1 MAKAHQACSE
11 DSEQTPGLFS
21 RDSLA
26 CTELTDSHA
35 FWKRKVAL
43 SKLIT
48 LSLHYHMSLSKSLH
62 HFTATIIHHTTQEQA
77 HNGVS
82 ELHGLLK
89 PAMLQVFYQ
98 WWLHCVCVTLG
109 IIGNLKVWNR
119 GRDGRF
125 PSHANEAM
133 EIDWME
139 VWTQTS
145 YLFSYLGKQEEMVL
159 DTLVCRCLSFCFPLR
174 LPYRL

>member
-1 MAKAHQACSE
+1 MEVTCLPS
-11 DSEQTPGLFS
+11 G
-21 RDSLA
+21 R
-26 CTELTDSHA
+26 
-35 FWKRKVAL
+35 R
-43 SKLIT
+43 
-48 LSLHYHMSLSKSLH
+48 
-62 HFTATIIHHTTQEQA
+62 
-77 HNGVS
+77 
-82 ELHGLLK
+82 
-89 PAMLQVFYQ
+89 
-98 WWLHCVCVTLG
+98 VCVTLG